1 MMLMRPFLLPMALS
15 VVPMLSLAADQ
26 PSPSGNATPIGIW
39 WKWDLSREWSS
50 EYRRALGS
58 IQTFSDAGAT
68 VPLAV
73 EHLRFT
79 LEIDCP
85 SAGKP
90 VRATFEAK
98 DASIVNADV
107 TCPYTTEGDFPV
119 KWEFD
124 AQDERIGPV
133 HDQGTWE

>member
-1 MMLMRPFLLPMALS
+1 MMLIRAFLLSVALF
-15 VVPMLSLAADQ
+15 VVPMLSLAAD
-26 PSPSGNATPIGIW
+26 PPPPPGNTTPIGIW
-39 WKWDLSREWSS
+39 WKWDLSREGSS

-68 VPLAV
+68 APLAV

-90 VRATFEAK
+90 ERATFEAK
-98 DASIVNADV
+98 NASIVNADV
-107 TCPYTTEGDFPV
+107 TCANATEGDFPV

-124 AQDERIGPV
+124 AQDERIGAV

>member
-1 MMLMRPFLLPMALS
+1 MALL
-15 VVPMLSLAADQ
+15 VVPVLSLAADP
-26 PSPSGNATPIGIW
+26 PSPPANTTPIGIW

-50 EYRRALGS
+50 KYHRALGS
-58 IQTFSDAGAT
+58 IRTFSDAGAT

-73 EHLRFT
+73 EDLRFT

-90 VRATFEAK
+90 ERATFEAK

-107 TCPYTTEGDFPV
+107 TCADATEGDFPV

-124 AQDERIGPV
+124 AQDKRIGPV
-133 HDQGTWE
+133 HDEGTWE